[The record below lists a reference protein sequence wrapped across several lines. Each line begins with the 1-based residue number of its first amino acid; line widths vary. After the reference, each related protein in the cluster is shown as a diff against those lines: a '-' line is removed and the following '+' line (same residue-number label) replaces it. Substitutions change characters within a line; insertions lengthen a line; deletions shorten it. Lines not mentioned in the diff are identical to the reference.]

1 MASEMF
7 RFRHVEVKNGEPVAA
22 FESDNF
28 VSFMNLTKL
37 ISSFTKKEDEE
48 TIQEY
53 RLAICGIIK
62 YIIPKGASNMQPLF
76 RLLTKGLFS
85 HSVQKEKHG
94 L

>member
-1 MASEMF
+1 MF

-53 RLAICGIIK
+53 RLAICGIINATTVQVTDEGAVQSFGA
-62 YIIPKGASNMQPLF
+62 KGETWLV
-76 RLLTKGLFS
+76 T
-85 HSVQKEKHG
+85 HG
-94 L
+94 